1 MTRFGFFHTFEAFP
15 HPAYAG
21 RQSRESPFMGSER
34 ILDKPGQR
42 PPQRKATELAEP
54 MQEQSGSQPR
64 FLVIRLSSIGDIVH
78 ALPAVAA
85 LGQSFPRAEIHWLVE
100 NRYAS
105 LLAGNPYVHRMI
117 PLDTLSWRG
126 GLPRVSNIQEMV
138 KTLRDLRGI
147 AYEAVVDFQGLWKSA
162 FIALLTGTN
171 VRVGLAE
178 PWLREPSAAILYT
191 ERVSAAGR
199 RHVVEESL
207 VLVEHLGARV
217 GFWQFPL
224 PHTPEADQYV
234 DDQLARLEARDFM
247 IVNPGGGWKAKRWAP
262 ENYALLLR
270 HLESWFRGKVLLTG
284 SPEENELISGILK
297 SAGTKQAFHFPSSV
311 VQFIAL
317 ARRAKLVLGG
327 DTGPVHLAAA
337 VGTPL
342 VAIHGPTDPARNGPF
357 HKADIALY
365 NQAPVNHSRRAAN
378 ASYIEG
384 ISVESVRAA
393 IEERLARVNA

>member
-1 MTRFGFFHTFEAFP
+1 
-15 HPAYAG
+15 
-21 RQSRESPFMGSER
+21 MGSER
-34 ILDKPGQR
+34 NLDKPGQR
-42 PPQRKATELAEP
+42 LRLRKTTDFAKP
-54 MQEQSGSQPR
+54 MRQQYGSQPR

-85 LGQSFPRAEIHWLVE
+85 LGQSFPRAEIHWLIE
-100 NRYAS
+100 TRYAP
-105 LLAGNPYVHRMI
+105 LLAGNPYVHRII
-117 PLDTLSWRG
+117 PLDTLSWRESF
-126 GLPRVSNIQEMV
+126 PRASTVEEVV
-138 KTLRDLRGI
+138 KTLGGLRGI
-147 AYEAVVDFQGLWKSA
+147 VYEAVVDFQGLWKSA
-162 FIALLTGTN
+162 LIALLTGAN

-199 RHVVEESL
+199 QHVVEESL
-207 VLVEHLGARV
+207 ALVEHLGARV
-217 GFWQFPL
+217 GLWQFPL
-224 PHTPEADQYV
+224 PHTSEADQYV

-270 HLESWFRGKVLLTG
+270 RLESRFSGKVLLTG
-284 SPEENELISGILK
+284 SPDENELISGILK
-297 SAGTKQAFHFPSSV
+297 SAGTKQAFYFPSSL

-342 VAIHGPTDPARNGPF
+342 VAIHGPTDPARDGPF

-365 NQAPVNHSRRAAN
+365 NHAPVNHSRRNAN
-378 ASYIEG
+378 ATYIEG

-393 IEERLARVNA
+393 IEERLARVNG